1 MYVSLSAPRPQ
12 GLDIPSKLDGV
23 RQCWPL
29 VVDDLGIFPTEGVML
44 SVLNT
49 AARHGEPEIAADVLR
64 VLQLADVPWQEYH
77 FAALIEAFC
86 RNGQNKEA
94 LVTLGILKSHDITPT
109 SSTTSFILNSINRD
123 VDSLDATWALI
134 DEIHEAKSGLDIEA
148 VKVVIKASIFLGD
161 LQRAVGIYKSL
172 ADYDLKPDL
181 ATFNLLLDGC
191 IGAQHRKLGDL
202 LLEDMKDAKMKP
214 DSATFEKLIELCLT
228 QEVYEDAFFYLEEM
242 KAAGIVPPITVY
254 EAILTKCISV
264 EDTRSVLVL
273 QEMRECGYKPQDTR
287 HSTAA
292 NAVKVNKQRRK
303 A

>member
-1 MYVSLSAPRPQ
+1 
-12 GLDIPSKLDGV
+12 
-23 RQCWPL
+23 
-29 VVDDLGIFPTEGVML
+29 ML

-64 VLQLADVPWQEYH
+64 VLQLADVAWQEYH
-77 FAALIEAFC
+77 FSALIEAFC
-86 RNGQNKEA
+86 RNGQIKEA
-94 LVTLGILKSHDITPT
+94 LITLGMLKSHDISPT
-109 SSTTSFILNSINRD
+109 SSTTSFILDSIKRD
-123 VDSLDATWALI
+123 VDTLDATWAII
-134 DEIHEAKSGLDIEA
+134 DEIHEAKNGLDIEA
-148 VKVVIKASIFLGD
+148 LKVVIEASIFLGD

-172 ADYDLKPDL
+172 ADYDIQPDL

-202 LLEDMKDAKMKP
+202 LLEDMKDAKIKP

-254 EAILTKCISV
+254 EAILKKCISV

-292 NAVKVNKQRRK
+292 NAVKVNKQRRNP
-303 A
+303 